1 MDAAE
6 LITKPGSKTMIT
18 LKELFDK
25 IDVQGIF
32 EVVYYDEERAERVE
46 VEKEKYLDNE
56 INFIYVEN
64 GVLYIEIEA

>member
-1 MDAAE
+1 
-6 LITKPGSKTMIT
+6 MIT